1 MRSKLI
7 LTLVLLIGLFFPM
20 LPKQGGRAA
29 APSASG
35 RATCAS
41 RIPVRANARPEAEGT
56 GLGSFLPQDTTAA
69 ARDNPT
75 WEQLEYI
82 TSQTLC

>member
-1 MRSKLI
+1 MAD
-7 LTLVLLIGLFFPM
+7 GQP
-20 LPKQGGRAA
+20 LPPPPGGQ
-29 APSASG
+29 PH
-35 RATCAS
+35 AS

-56 GLGSFLPQDTTAA
+56 GLGFFLPQDTTAA

-82 TSQTLC
+82 TSQTLDVALDEFYYSAGGHSGRHSEI